1 MRDYQAII
9 NEVIEVINNNIRYGK
24 SHREIIQ
31 SIGDLLANYGLND
44 VRHFDRV
51 HFKKL
56 TTKSLSLGN
65 YRSYIIASS
74 WKSPLFRK
82 LRMGFF

>member
-1 MRDYQAII
+1 MRDYKAII
-9 NEVIEVINNNIRYGK
+9 NEVIEAINNNVQKGK

-51 HFKKL
+51 YFKAFTGTL
-56 TTKSLSLGN
+56 WFNLMFYYN
-65 YRSYIIASS
+65 
-74 WKSPLFRK
+74 F
-82 LRMGFF
+82 